1 MAGTAGTVLVSYHFF
16 GEQGRKRR
24 EAMPTPDMTF
34 ITSESHPINILK
46 FQQLFPSWEAKFLA
60 PDPREA
66 GIRLE

>member
-1 MAGTAGTVLVSYHFF
+1 
-16 GEQGRKRR
+16 
-24 EAMPTPDMTF
+24 MPTPDMTF

-66 GIRLE
+66 GIRLEWERKETVLTPPRDK